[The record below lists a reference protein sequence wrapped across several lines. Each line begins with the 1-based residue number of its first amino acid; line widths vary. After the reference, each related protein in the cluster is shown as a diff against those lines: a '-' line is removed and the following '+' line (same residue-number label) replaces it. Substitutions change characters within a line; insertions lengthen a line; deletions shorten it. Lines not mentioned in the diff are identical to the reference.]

1 MVVRV
6 VSRPP
11 PRRVM
16 CRGCGCDL
24 EYEQKDVIKEVARI
38 DQSTLLNYIRCPE
51 CNEVVHIPKNLPP
64 NTR

>member
-16 CRGCGCDL
+16 CRGCGCQL
-24 EYEQKDVIKEVARI
+24 EYEQKDVIKEVARL
-38 DQSTLLNYIRCPE
+38 DQSTMLDYIMCPE
-51 CNEVVHIPKNLPP
+51 CDSRVIIPKHLPP